1 MAGRCTRWLAAVAAR
16 RRAYRMRHEKHAP
29 LRMMLMIPLTGKLA
43 GYKFTSPRAVHGVLH
58 GPSTRVVRRTDS
70 SNWFTDILT
79 HRMDSIKASGRNQ
92 RSAGSA
98 TAVVADG
105 FLETQWSLLQS
116 RRKHALFL
124 RHRHSLRN
132 PTGRAEPAGDLR
144 RLDVTLRVR
153 FRRVHRRHPFAYCS
167 MWPTAAAFLMASQQS
182 RQLRP
187 HLHWLRRRRACAL
200 LTTRHIKAQ
209 SSKDRFTRSS
219 IQIVKQLK
227 NNLTIQYFLI
237 NYQEGL
243 LLLIFGST
251 RQQLFRT
258 QIKIIWTKW

>member
-1 MAGRCTRWLAAVAAR
+1 MHLACSKPTAQRAGLMAGRCTRWLAAVAAR

-105 FLETQWSLLQS
+105 FS
-116 RRKHALFL
+116 RPNGLCFSPDENTLYSYVTDTSGYAA
-124 RHRHSLRN
+124 
-132 PTGRAEPAGDLR
+132 GRAEPAGDLR
-144 RLDVTLRVR
+144 RLDATLRVR
-153 FRRVHRRHPFAYCS
+153 F
-167 MWPTAAAFLMASQQS
+167 
-182 RQLRP
+182 
-187 HLHWLRRRRACAL
+187 
-200 LTTRHIKAQ
+200 
-209 SSKDRFTRSS
+209 
-219 IQIVKQLK
+219 
-227 NNLTIQYFLI
+227 
-237 NYQEGL
+237 
-243 LLLIFGST
+243 
-251 RQQLFRT
+251 
-258 QIKIIWTKW
+258 

>member
-70 SNWFTDILT
+70 TNWFTDILT

-153 FRRVHRRHPFAYCS
+153 FRRVHGRHPFANCS
-167 MWPTAAAFLMASQQS
+167 MNVADRSGVPDGITAKSTAQAASTLAAQTTCMCS
-182 RQLRP
+182 P
-187 HLHWLRRRRACAL
+187 HH
-200 LTTRHIKAQ
+200 KAH
-209 SSKDRFTRSS
+209 KGTVFERS
-219 IQIVKQLK
+219 L
-227 NNLTIQYFLI
+227 Y
-237 NYQEGL
+237 
-243 LLLIFGST
+243 
-251 RQQLFRT
+251 
-258 QIKIIWTKW
+258 